1 MSPSYAVQP
10 ADMRDVAQL
19 RRALEA
25 AGLHPQA
32 RIRDLAAPR
41 PISGNRGRQ
50 PVTAD
55 LLCEMPGGECCPRP
69 L

>member
-32 RIRDLAAPR
+32 RIREPGRPAPDLREPWEAASDCGP
-41 PISGNRGRQ
+41 
-50 PVTAD
+50 A
-55 LLCEMPGGECCPRP
+55 L
-69 L
+69 